1 MDSSRILL
9 SLGLALTF
17 WIVARGLRKTHRLP
31 GPGEAGRA
39 AAAADISAA
48 ACGFLA
54 VLFLFKTLPLLGPP
68 IGLLRRD
75 FLFPLWALWRDGNG
89 VHWLLPITVLAV
101 ILIAIILRSGQRI
114 LPQVMTTVVLMGLAA
129 SLWICLSLTNGGW
142 PEGLLEPLVRSA
154 DYYIDVERFP
164 SLAALWS
171 DYVTQQPNLSV
182 HGRTHPPGALTVLW
196 ILDRAWSMYV
206 PGVALTVVLFSSLGV
221 LPVALWA
228 RRFLGSSRT
237 PATVALWILTPSVAL
252 YGATSMDMVFAVPL
266 LAAGAFFAVGLAG
279 KREGGAG
286 QGGDLVMAGAAGFF
300 LAIGFMFTFSAAVLA
315 VAFALTVLLVPSDRR
330 RHALVMV
337 AVAGVTSML
346 VVGLISLATG
356 FDPVA
361 CLRTALV
368 LDAGE
373 APANLSLRYY
383 FLTRLMGIL
392 DHLVMSGVALS
403 PIWLGVLILG
413 RTRGAEE
420 QAEDQDGPILLALT
434 RAAALSVG
442 LFLALGAYKI
452 GETGRI
458 LVFLM
463 PFLLIPVVRLLSARY
478 ARHQALSW
486 AMAVVATWHLGQTV
500 LMEWFLD
507 TRW

>member
-1 MDSSRILL
+1 MDSARILL

-54 VLFLFKTLPLLGPP
+54 ALFLLKTLPLLGPP

-89 VHWLLPITVLAV
+89 VQWLLPTIVLAV
-101 ILIAIILRSGQRI
+101 MLMVAILRSGQRL
-114 LPQVMTTVVLMGLAA
+114 LPQALTTLILMGLAV
-129 SLWICLSLTNGGW
+129 SLWISLSLTNGGW
-142 PEGLLEPLVRSA
+142 PEGLLEPLVHSA
-154 DYYIDVERFP
+154 DYYIDVEKFP
-164 SLAALWS
+164 SLAALWR
-171 DYVTQQPNLSV
+171 DYVSQQPHLSV

-196 ILDRAWSMYV
+196 LLDRAWGMYV
-206 PGVALTVVLFSSLGV
+206 PGVSATVVLLASLGV
-221 LPVALWA
+221 LPVMLWS
-228 RRFLGSSRT
+228 RRFLGDSRT
-237 PATVALWILTPSVAL
+237 PSTVILWILTPAVAL

-266 LAAGAFFAVGLAG
+266 LAAGALFALAVAG
-279 KREGGAG
+279 KPESTRT
-286 QGGDLVMAGAAGFF
+286 QPGDVIMAAAAGLF
-300 LAIGFMFTFSAAVLA
+300 LAMGFLFTFSAAVLA
-315 VAFALTVLLVPSDRR
+315 VAFVLASALVPRR
-330 RHALVMV
+330 RRRRALVMV
-337 AVAGVTSML
+337 AVVGATSML
-346 VVGLISLATG
+346 AVGLVALVTG

-361 CLRTALV
+361 CLQTAMM

-373 APANLSLRYY
+373 APATLSLRYY
-383 FLTRLMGIL
+383 LLTRLMGIL
-392 DHLVMSGVALS
+392 DHLVMSGVVMA
-403 PIWLGVLILG
+403 PIWLGVLLFG
-413 RTRGAEE
+413 WRRQPDCEN
-420 QAEDQDGPILLALT
+420 DDDRVLLALS
-434 RAAALSVG
+434 RAVALSVA

-458 LVFLM
+458 FVFLM
-463 PFLLIPVVRLLSARY
+463 PFLLIPAVRRLSLQY
-478 ARHQALSW
+478 ARPQALSW
-486 AMAVVATWHLGQTV
+486 ALTVVAAWHLGQTV